1 MTKFQLTPYIYNWVM
16 VLKQVVSIYV
26 SYLYVGYNVLD
37 ALNDK
42 QNEVRV
48 FFEKARLLLL
58 LFVWYAWQT

>member
-1 MTKFQLTPYIYNWVM
+1 M

-26 SYLYVGYNVLD
+26 SYLYVRYNVLD

-58 LFVWYAWQT
+58 FVWYAWQTWEVW